1 MAQKYGNSPNVIWE
15 LWNEPTGQSVSSIRD
30 WCQNLA
36 GVIRSYDPDNL
47 IICGSGTWSQYPNSY
62 TINDPN
68 AAYTFHGYFDDPANG
83 ANHRQQFYNNV
94 DAAMNQGSAVFVTEF
109 GANYGSTSGTSEIMD
124 ACIERKISMCA
135 WSVNDKVEP
144 WSIFTSGMSGL
155 TSIGNFYKSRMSAWP
170 YPGTGTLTCNAVVLP
185 AVIEAENYCYMAGVQ
200 KETCSEGGQNVGYFD
215 AGDWIKFRVKSNTT
229 SAYTLTLRLAANSA
243 GKQLTV
249 ETGTGNKNVS
259 IPNTSGWQNWVDVDV
274 SVNIPAGESDFAIST
289 ATGGF
294 NVNWFR
300 FANGSSNPESL
311 LIEAEAY
318 SVMSGVQKENCVEGG
333 QNVGWIDAG
342 DWMAYNGITIPS
354 EGTYTVEYRVASL
367 NGGGSIKLEQNSGA
381 TLLGQV
387 NVNSTGGWQTWSTVS
402 HNVYLY
408 AGLQNI
414 AIAAGSGGFNINWL
428 KLTLS
433 SQKSAALA
441 VNESIEASINVYP
454 NPANNKI
461 TVELYEFTVNTP
473 LMIFD
478 LTGKQVLNKQ
488 ISSQSEQV
496 DISDLK
502 PGVYIVRIN
511 SMSQRLIKQ

>member
-1 MAQKYGNSPNVIWE
+1 
-15 LWNEPTGQSVSSIRD
+15 
-30 WCQNLA
+30 
-36 GVIRSYDPDNL
+36 
-47 IICGSGTWSQYPNSY
+47 
-62 TINDPN
+62 
-68 AAYTFHGYFDDPANG
+68 
-83 ANHRQQFYNNV
+83 
-94 DAAMNQGSAVFVTEF
+94 
-109 GANYGSTSGTSEIMD
+109 
-124 ACIERKISMCA
+124 
-135 WSVNDKVEP
+135 
-144 WSIFTSGMSGL
+144 
-155 TSIGNFYKSRMSAWP
+155 
-170 YPGTGTLTCNAVVLP
+170 
-185 AVIEAENYCYMAGVQ
+185 
-200 KETCSEGGQNVGYFD
+200 
-215 AGDWIKFRVKSNTT
+215 
-229 SAYTLTLRLAANSA
+229 
-243 GKQLTV
+243 
-249 ETGTGNKNVS
+249 
-259 IPNTSGWQNWVDVDV
+259 
-274 SVNIPAGESDFAIST
+274 
-289 ATGGF
+289 
-294 NVNWFR
+294 
-300 FANGSSNPESL
+300 
-311 LIEAEAY
+311 
-318 SVMSGVQKENCVEGG
+318 
-333 QNVGWIDAG
+333 VGWIDAG

-387 NVNSTGGWQTWSTVS
+387 NVNSTGGWQTWTTVS

-441 VNESIEASINVYP
+441 VNESVEASINVYP